1 MFLWQHYIIKKE
13 VMTTEVKAEELKSK
27 LSNRLYTDSL
37 YYDVKLT
44 EKFSKMLGLQLFSK
58 LNSPVSPEEFL
69 VLDVTYSNPD
79 ICQRDLAKLLVKD
92 RANTGRLL
100 ESLEKKAF
108 IKRVVDVKNNRLVKR
123 IVLTEEGDKILHDV
137 MDKVLPVFDKV
148 SSNFTEEEIRFTKDM
163 LKRMRDTFKDI
174 VELQI

>member
-1 MFLWQHYIIKKE
+1 
-13 VMTTEVKAEELKSK
+13 MTEQFKSK
-27 LSNRLYTDSL
+27 ISNRLYTESL

-44 EKFSKMLGLQLFSK
+44 EKYSKMLALQLFAK
-58 LNSPVSPEEFL
+58 LDVSINPEELL

-100 ESLEKKAF
+100 ESLEKKEY
-108 IKRVVDVKNNRLVKR
+108 IKRVVDVKNNRLVKK
-123 IVLTEEGDKILHDV
+123 IVLTEEGDKVLHDV
-137 MDKVLPVFDKV
+137 MSKILPVFDKISQKFSDKEV
-148 SSNFTEEEIRFTKDM
+148 SIVKDI
-163 LKRMRDTFKDI
+163 LKRMRDTFKEI